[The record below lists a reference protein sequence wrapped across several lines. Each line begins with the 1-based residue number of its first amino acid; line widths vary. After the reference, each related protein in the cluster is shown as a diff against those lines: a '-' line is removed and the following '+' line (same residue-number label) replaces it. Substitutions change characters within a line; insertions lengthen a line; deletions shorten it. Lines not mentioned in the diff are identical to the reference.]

1 MRLHWLA
8 FAVLLAACASSEG
21 LRRSNR
27 LEADVVC
34 TADTAVRCPLG
45 GCALWQIGAVTR
57 LPLAIEVPASV
68 GDEGRTQMCVDG
80 ACSRVI
86 LDTEGQRGRSWSVYV
101 VWSHGSES
109 YQGPLQVYPG
119 GRSFEARLDGGEFAT
134 TWRGRCTPGDLSSLP
149 PLERR

>member
-8 FAVLLAACASSEG
+8 FAVLLAACASSDG

-80 ACSRVI
+80 VCSRVI
-86 LDTEGQRGRSWSVYV
+86 LDTEVQRGRSWTVYV
-101 VWSHGSES
+101 VWSHADASLR
-109 YQGPLQVYPG
+109 GPLWVYPG
-119 GRSFEARLDGGEFAT
+119 GRSFEARLSGGDFST
-134 TWRGRCTPGDLSSLP
+134 TWRGRCAPASSGSLIP
-149 PLERR
+149 IR